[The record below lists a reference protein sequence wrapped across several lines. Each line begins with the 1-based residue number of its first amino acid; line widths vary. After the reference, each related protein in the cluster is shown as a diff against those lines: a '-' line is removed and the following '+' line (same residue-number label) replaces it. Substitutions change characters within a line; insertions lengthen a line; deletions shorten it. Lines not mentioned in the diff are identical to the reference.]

1 MNTFY
6 FDTGVKLY
14 GHSNPPMRLSEGQ
27 VWRNGTK
34 QIPFDAD
41 APKDSMLLFACDD
54 PNHPEKKIPGVI
66 VCEISNTSLLSKY
79 AYMRTPLKSVTATV

>member
-6 FDTGVKLY
+6 FDTGVTPF

-34 QIPFDAD
+34 QIPFDAE
-41 APKDSMLLFACDD
+41 APKKSRLMFIGNNPNLLEAQI
-54 PNHPEKKIPGVI
+54 KGVI
-66 VCEISNTSLLSKY
+66 VSRIYNTTMIGKY
-79 AYMRTPLKSVTATV
+79 AYFRI